1 MRGAISLLVITAS
14 LCSCAA
20 AGGQT
25 ASVNLPDNVRAHVKD
40 DRFQVVSTLRGLP
53 LGVRDQLSS
62 LFGGPYL
69 DIADPGAAFRA
80 TDVVNDPNLPSRR
93 LAAAACSMDH
103 CIVYYEK
110 GGIAHTWHAAVL
122 HWTPEATKL
131 EWGGSAPGGLAT
143 FEAVQNAILNGA
155 VKGASAHS
163 W

>member
-1 MRGAISLLVITAS
+1 MTLLRTLAVVLLGAGAI
-14 LCSCAA
+14 AA
-20 AGGQT
+20 LGTQT
-25 ASVNLPDNVRAHVKD
+25 SVTPLPDNVRAHVKD

-80 TDVVNDPNLPSRR
+80 PGVSDPNLPSRR

-110 GGIAHTWHAAVL
+110 GGSAQTWHAAVL
-122 HWTPEATKL
+122 HWTPEATTL
-131 EWGGSAPGGLAT
+131 EWGGSAPGALAT
-143 FEAVQNAILNGA
+143 FEAVQNAILTGA